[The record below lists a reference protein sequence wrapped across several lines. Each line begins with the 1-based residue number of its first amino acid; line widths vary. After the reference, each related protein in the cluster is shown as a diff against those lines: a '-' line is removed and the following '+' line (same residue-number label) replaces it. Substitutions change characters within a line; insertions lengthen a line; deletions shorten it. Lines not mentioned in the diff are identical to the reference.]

1 MAIEILKK
9 IWPEWTLG
17 KRIGGGAYGVVYEAI
32 RNEYGVE
39 NHAAIKIISIPAS
52 EAEVDYLL
60 SEGMDMTATRT
71 HLQTIVQDFVNEI
84 RLMLSLEGRPNVVN
98 VKDYKVVEKKGELGW
113 YIFILMELLIPFSVY
128 TCDKKLS
135 EREVIKLGYD
145 ICTALE
151 TCAEENIIHRDI
163 KPGNILVHKN
173 GTFKLGDFGIARK
186 LENMAG
192 GLSQRYTPKYMAPE
206 VATSR
211 YYDGRVDIYSLGI
224 VLYELLNEKC
234 IPFQP
239 NKQIN
244 YFADI
249 EQAVN
254 RRNSG
259 EAIPAPSEASPAM
272 ANLILRA
279 CAYDP
284 DMRFSSATEMK
295 RALVSVANGTYQN
308 VAVSNLDRPTSAR
321 KEPINH
327 DQTTVVRKAPAA
339 SSQRTGP
346 SVNTFGNATK
356 KKPIFP
362 AIIAIMLVTVILV
375 GAKNFVIPKLIDNY
389 LSNVSNENSVE
400 TTSKNSDY
408 QNNPDESSDSI
419 NEQNESYAATE
430 TERLTDNS
438 QPQNLLAACPPYEL
452 VFCYTPDIIT
462 MAGEKYSNGISFR
475 TDLQSF
481 ALFNLGADYAKF
493 SFDVGHIDGKSM
505 EPAVLNIYL
514 DKELSFST
522 DLYGEML
529 PTHYELLIN
538 GAKQMK
544 IEMKGR
550 SQNAWIESYGIVNM
564 EIIGSTNIDN
574 TPINENNQQP
584 IKEKLME
591 VCPPYETNYGYY
603 SANRDVKDGSNIFY
617 MSGEPYTNGFK
628 LDINRTNTTQA
639 IFNIKGE
646 YNMLEFDLGHVDETG
661 GDILNLRIIL
671 DGIIKEHIVVNY
683 TDLVTHYAID
693 ISGVQQ
699 LMIEGTG
706 QNATMWGSHY
716 GLANIT
722 VS

>member
-60 SEGMDMTATRT
+60 SEGMDMAATRT

-284 DMRFSSATEMK
+284 DMRFSSAAEMK
-295 RALVSVANGTYQN
+295 RALVSVANGTYQTTDMY
-308 VAVSNLDRPTSAR
+308 SLDRTTSVRKTSANYD
-321 KEPINH
+321 K
-327 DQTTVVRKAPAA
+327 TTAVRKVPAELHHEHA
-339 SSQRTGP
+339 N
-346 SVNTFGNATK
+346 SVNTFGVAPK
-356 KKPIFP
+356 KKSKFP
-362 AIIAIMLVTVILV
+362 AIIAVFMAAIIL
-375 GAKNFVIPKLIDNY
+375 GAGVYAVPKLINFNNKDDSSIIVDQTVIDSAQHSDNTLGTDN
-389 LSNVSNENSVE
+389 LSDLFLIDSKYYEYKDIQFTDSFGNTYNGVHLYNDLFNEMSYSTYNLNGKYSTFSGSIVATE
-400 TTSKNSDY
+400 AT
-408 QNNPDESSDSI
+408 NPDWEYYASI
-419 NEQNESYAATE
+419 FV
-430 TERLTDNS
+430 DG
-438 QPQNLLAACPPYEL
+438 NLA
-452 VFCYTPDIIT
+452 FSKTGIT
-462 MAGEKYSNGISFR
+462 KTTGKIDFIVDVTNGQTLEIR
-475 TDLQSF
+475 M
-481 ALFNLGADYAKF
+481 GADVPYGGYNEELGLVNATLSAESIYPTQEVPDMIETQSVNTEVSLNKL
-493 SFDVGHIDGKSM
+493 VLIDSK
-505 EPAVLNIYL
+505 
-514 DKELSFST
+514 
-522 DLYGEML
+522 
-529 PTHYELLIN
+529 HYEYIDREF
-538 GAKQMK
+538 
-544 IEMKGR
+544 ID
-550 SQNAWIESYGIVNM
+550 SYGN
-564 EIIGSTNIDN
+564 S
-574 TPINENNQQP
+574 
-584 IKEKLME
+584 
-591 VCPPYETNYGYY
+591 YYGAHY
-603 SANRDVKDGSNIFY
+603 
-617 MSGEPYTNGFK
+617 
-628 LDINRTNTTQA
+628 
-639 IFNIKGE
+639 
-646 YNMLEFDLGHVDETG
+646 
-661 GDILNLRIIL
+661 
-671 DGIIKEHIVVNY
+671 Y
-683 TDLVTHYAID
+683 TDLFNSLNEGQIPHSTHNLKGQYSVFSGSIVSTETTNPDWNYYINIYVDDVLAFSKTGYSKSTGKLDFEINVTGGQILK
-693 ISGVQQ
+693 ITMGV
-699 LMIEGTG
+699 EG
-706 QNATMWGSHY
+706 AWGDY
-716 GLANIT
+716 NEELALVNCILT
-722 VS
+722 